1 MSDTHQ
7 PEPPLG
13 QEPDGQPSRAPEQQ
27 PEGQSGRQPEHK
39 LRFSLPPPRRWA
51 IMAAAAGAGIGSGLL
66 GTSLH
71 GHAWFLNNGQTIIP
85 FGAALALLLLVS
97 VGLFVGL
104 WSKSSWIVVLCG
116 AAAYLTAGV
125 LSLQLG
131 SVGIITGNL
140 QGNVWLYGIAVATP
154 LTAWLV
160 NVLLKSRK

>member
-1 MSDTHQ
+1 MGAHP
-7 PEPPLG
+7 PEP
-13 QEPDGQPSRAPEQQ
+13 QPDQKPEQQ
-27 PEGQSGRQPEHK
+27 LQRQPENK
-39 LRFSLPPPRRWA
+39 TQRQTESKPRFTLPPPRRWA

-71 GHAWFLNNGQTIIP
+71 GHAWFLNDGQTILP

-116 AAAYLTAGV
+116 AAAYVTAGV

-140 QGNVWLYGIAVATP
+140 QGNVWLYGIAIATP

-160 NVLLKSRK
+160 NIILKSRT

>member
-1 MSDTHQ
+1 MGAHP
-7 PEPPLG
+7 PEP
-13 QEPDGQPSRAPEQQ
+13 QPDQKPEQQ
-27 PEGQSGRQPEHK
+27 LQRQPENK
-39 LRFSLPPPRRWA
+39 TQRQTESKPRFTLPPPRRWA

-71 GHAWFLNNGQTIIP
+71 GHAWFLNDGQTILP

-140 QGNVWLYGIAVATP
+140 QGNVWLYGIAIATP

-160 NVLLKSRK
+160 NIILKSRT

>member
-1 MSDTHQ
+1 MGAQ
-7 PEPPLG
+7 P
-13 QEPDGQPSRAPEQQ
+13 PEQQ
-27 PEGQSGRQPEHK
+27 PEQEPQHQPEKKTQRQTENK

-71 GHAWFLNNGQTIIP
+71 GHAWFLNDGQTILP

-116 AAAYLTAGV
+116 AAAYVTAGV

-140 QGNVWLYGIAVATP
+140 QGNVWLYGIAIATP

-160 NVLLKSRK
+160 NILLKSRK

>member
-1 MSDTHQ
+1 MGAHP
-7 PEPPLG
+7 PEP
-13 QEPDGQPSRAPEQQ
+13 QPDQKPEQQ
-27 PEGQSGRQPEHK
+27 LQRQPEK
-39 LRFSLPPPRRWA
+39 KTQRQTESKPRFSLPPPRRWA

-71 GHAWFLNNGQTIIP
+71 GHAWFLNDGHTILP

-116 AAAYLTAGV
+116 AAAYVTAGV

-140 QGNVWLYGIAVATP
+140 QGNVWLYGIAIATP

-160 NVLLKSRK
+160 NNILKSRT

>member
-1 MSDTHQ
+1 MGAHP
-7 PEPPLG
+7 PEP
-13 QEPDGQPSRAPEQQ
+13 QPDQKPEQQ
-27 PEGQSGRQPEHK
+27 LQRQPENK
-39 LRFSLPPPRRWA
+39 TQRQTESKPRFSLPPPRRWA

-71 GHAWFLNNGQTIIP
+71 GHAWFLNDGQTILP

-140 QGNVWLYGIAVATP
+140 QGNVWLYGIAIATP

-160 NVLLKSRK
+160 NIILKSRT

>member
-1 MSDTHQ
+1 MGAQ
-7 PEPPLG
+7 P
-13 QEPDGQPSRAPEQQ
+13 PEQQ
-27 PEGQSGRQPEHK
+27 PEQEPPHQPEKKTQRQTENK

-71 GHAWFLNNGQTIIP
+71 GHAWFLNDGQTILP

-116 AAAYLTAGV
+116 AAAYVTAGV

-140 QGNVWLYGIAVATP
+140 QGNVWLYGIAIATP

-160 NVLLKSRK
+160 NILLKSRK